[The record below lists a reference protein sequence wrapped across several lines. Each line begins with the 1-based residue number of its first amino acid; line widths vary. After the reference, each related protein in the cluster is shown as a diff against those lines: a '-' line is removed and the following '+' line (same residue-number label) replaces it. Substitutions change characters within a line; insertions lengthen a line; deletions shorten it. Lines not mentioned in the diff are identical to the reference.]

1 MLFFEKGKP
10 TKETWYFE
18 HPYPEGVKMYNKTRP
33 IRIEEFDL
41 EKKWWNKRKETEYA
55 WKVSIDTIKERNYN
69 LDIKNPHKEE
79 EEKTYSSAELIDM
92 LNDSFHKSEKLLGS
106 FKSDIEA

>member
-1 MLFFEKGKP
+1 
-10 TKETWYFE
+10 
-18 HPYPEGVKMYNKTRP
+18 MYNKTRP

-69 LDIKNPHKEE
+69 LDIKNPSKQIIEDNLSTKDIIEHLSKSF
-79 EEKTYSSAELIDM
+79 EKS
-92 LNDSFHKSEKLLGS
+92 KSVMEKIKMELLG
-106 FKSDIEA
+106 